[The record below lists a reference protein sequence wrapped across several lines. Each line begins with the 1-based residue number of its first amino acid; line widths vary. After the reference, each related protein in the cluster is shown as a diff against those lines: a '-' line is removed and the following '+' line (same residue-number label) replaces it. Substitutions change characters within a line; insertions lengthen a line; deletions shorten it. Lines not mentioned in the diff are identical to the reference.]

1 MIYGLPKYITCEWVG
16 IIFFDFKNATRIIM
30 YEIYVITFHNLF
42 IVMCPFS
49 ECRVSVCDFLLDMF
63 FCASHYPSYI
73 KIML

>member
-1 MIYGLPKYITCEWVG
+1 
-16 IIFFDFKNATRIIM
+16 M